1 MFGDIFSTLQ
11 HLFSAIFSILAIVAY
26 LGWRWKRASD
36 QADALTAERKAA
48 MASFDALKRDPN
60 FLHLQSHLHAKYR
73 TTFETAPDAVTYRIR
88 YIALMSEKYERLF
101 VQQGAQARYLVAY
114 LERRDSP
121 ARIQAML
128 DLRSGACTDAEAAW
142 MGWEGMI
149 PVMY

>member
-1 MFGDIFSTLQ
+1 MHIFDTLQ
-11 HLFSAIFSILAIVAY
+11 NLFTGLVSIIIALAYIA
-26 LGWRWKRASD
+26 WRLKRAHD
-36 QADALTAERKAA
+36 AADALTAERKAA

-60 FLHLQSHLHAKYR
+60 FLHLHRHLHAKYR